1 MRILSSF
8 FKYLI
13 TINLHLLLMM
23 MINVKV
29 VINIQSVNL
38 FVDVKKLNIV
48 LNFVWIKINISI
60 KDIANMLNKCN

>member
-1 MRILSSF
+1 MRTLSSF

-13 TINLHLLLMM
+13 TINLHLFLMM

-29 VINIQSVNL
+29 AINIQSVNL
-38 FVDVKKLNIV
+38 SVDVKKLNIA
-48 LNFVWIKINISI
+48 LNSVWIKMNIFT